1 MRKSARL
8 NITDEEFSD
17 IHVRG
22 CSHSV
27 GDNDTLDIRDVH
39 GNALSN
45 VPAGPREDI
54 LRILFDVG

>member
-1 MRKSARL
+1 MRKLAQLS
-8 NITDEEFSD
+8 IMEEFSD
-17 IHVRG
+17 LHVRG
-22 CSHSV
+22 RSRSV

-39 GNALSN
+39 GSALSN